1 MNVILEN
8 RGGIRRDETGA
19 QFNARAVR
27 VVTEAKVLS
36 TELCGSYNELNRWM
50 RFAKSTKMT
59 WMEGLCFSIE
69 RMRESLPGVGTVNAT
84 LK

>member
-1 MNVILEN
+1 MTVILEN

-27 VVTEAKVLS
+27 VVTEAKALS
-36 TELCGSYNELNRWM
+36 TELCGSYIELNRWM

-69 RMRESLPGVGTVNAT
+69 RMRESYPGVGKTSPKLN
-84 LK
+84 